1 MRKLSLAAAAF
12 VAATSIWTTATPV
25 LARDYPVCIRGEG
38 YGDGIGDC
46 SFDTLQQC
54 QAAASGRGDYCY
66 ANPFLAPATSGQSSA
81 PSRRQKK
88 FR

>member
-1 MRKLSLAAAAF
+1 MRKLPLAAAAF
-12 VAATSIWTTATPV
+12 AAATSIWTTATPV
-25 LARDYPVCIRGEG
+25 LARDYPICIRGEG

-66 ANPFLAPATSGQSSA
+66 ANPFLAPTTNPSSV

-88 FR
+88 LR

>member
-1 MRKLSLAAAAF
+1 MRKLPLAAAAF

-66 ANPFLAPATSGQSSA
+66 VNPFPAPAANPSSV
-81 PSRRQKK
+81 PSRRAKK
-88 FR
+88 LR